1 MRPAG
6 KGWKAGNPCDCH
18 ALRSGAGIWTW
29 FGVTLVGILQGMRRF
44 NLSIAKCYQRLKST
58 SGTSVERRQGW
69 KEKLMRRSYPGPGER
84 WWWQLGDSEDKRR
97 GRLEKM
103 LGVIPTGS
111 MSTRN
116 CRGNRETPVQN
127 NSHGAT
133 VRTLVSFTELG
144 EMEEK
149 GWERERKKQRFTG
162 TSEMGRLHHSE
173 EAAWEHSEMD
183 WPQ

>member
-1 MRPAG
+1 
-6 KGWKAGNPCDCH
+6 
-18 ALRSGAGIWTW
+18 
-29 FGVTLVGILQGMRRF
+29 
-44 NLSIAKCYQRLKST
+44 
-58 SGTSVERRQGW
+58 
-69 KEKLMRRSYPGPGER
+69 
-84 WWWQLGDSEDKRR
+84 
-97 GRLEKM
+97 M

-111 MSTRN
+111 VSTRN

-133 VRTLVSFTELG
+133 FRTLVSFTELG

-173 EAAWEHSEMD
+173 EAAWEHSEMGRLYHSEKAAWEHSVIGRLRHSEEATWEHSVMGRLPHSKEAAWEHSEMD
-183 WPQ
+183 RLDHNKETAWEHSDRQASL